1 MTNITKKITKIN
13 KPCNSNNSSNNISQ
27 KNFNK
32 KKYFNKKKFSNKKKN
47 FNKKKYFNKKQNKT
61 KSAKLAK
68 SVDTKSV
75 DTKSAKSVDTK
86 SAKSDD
92 TLSAK
97 SDDTL
102 SAKQVSTKSNKKIK
116 NKGTGAGGK
125 NTNKNGLKFEEI
137 ILNTKS
143 IKQLKRDLNFKV
155 YEKHEIYNLFLYNGE
170 KTKYKMIIDRFG
182 KKKIP
187 DFVIINQQK
196 KFVYI
201 IECKNQ
207 NCSGSVDEKIETGP
221 IKLDY
226 FKGLFNL
233 YDKEYTVS
241 YNYIL
246 SSWFNKDKYKWVFNI
261 LNKYKIKI
269 FIYDNIKNFNKN
281 ISNYFYRKNKKRN
294 KTKN

>member
-1 MTNITKKITKIN
+1 M
-13 KPCNSNNSSNNISQ
+13 
-27 KNFNK
+27 
-32 KKYFNKKKFSNKKKN
+32 
-47 FNKKKYFNKKQNKT
+47 
-61 KSAKLAK
+61 L
-68 SVDTKSV
+68 
-75 DTKSAKSVDTK
+75 
-86 SAKSDD
+86 
-92 TLSAK
+92 
-97 SDDTL
+97 
-102 SAKQVSTKSNKKIK
+102 
-116 NKGTGAGGK
+116 
-125 NTNKNGLKFEEI
+125 
-137 ILNTKS
+137 
-143 IKQLKRDLNFKV
+143 
-155 YEKHEIYNLFLYNGE
+155 LY
-170 KTKYKMIIDRFG
+170 
-182 KKKIP
+182 
-187 DFVIINQQK
+187 QQK

-226 FKGLFNL
+226 FKELFNL